1 MSGVT
6 MVERVEAAM
15 RAKRLELIAMPLDRA
30 WPEVARAA
38 IEAMRPPLSDDMIES
53 SAGLRVAGCYDDMR
67 VTDAILSSVIDAA
80 LAEGEKG

>member
-1 MSGVT
+1 MG

-30 WPEVARAA
+30 WPEIARAA
-38 IEAMRPPLSDDMIES
+38 IAAMREPTEEMESAMSTEAYLWGLEGGCLPPKLAYM
-53 SAGLRVAGCYDDMR
+53 AAFV
-67 VTDAILSSVIDAA
+67 AA